1 MSYEILYDNQP
12 LRFLKRQSKSVA
24 KRLLDKIETDLAE
37 NPVPHD
43 AKRIVGERNSFRL
56 RIGKFRVL
64 YRISHEAKQIVIYK
78 LDKRSRA
85 FR

>member
-1 MSYEILYDNQP
+1 MTYEILYDNQP
-12 LRFLKRQSKSVA
+12 LRFLKRQNTSVA
-24 KRLLDKIETDLAE
+24 ERLLHKIENDLAAK
-37 NPVPHD
+37 PVPHD
-43 AKRIVGERNSFRL
+43 AKSIVGERNSFRL

-64 YRISHEAKQIVIYK
+64 YRINPTAKHIVIYK